1 MAKRDVTDLDKSKKD
16 LMVEEDSST
25 FQMITGDYEFE
36 TNPTKCK
43 KLTAEQIKPKFNM
56 QTKSMRNQN

>member
-1 MAKRDVTDLDKSKKD
+1 
-16 LMVEEDSST
+16 MVEEDSST